1 MSRQKSL
8 AIRIMAMDDFTNK
21 LDFHLDTS
29 VFVSSLDPVLVRKS
43 LDLISRTKIR
53 RSILIISGPV
63 DNDSK

>member
-1 MSRQKSL
+1 
-8 AIRIMAMDDFTNK
+8 MAMDDFTNK